1 MTDLPPP
8 TAAPAPAA
16 VEAAPGP
23 GAKPAGKRRRLPFSH
38 VEVLTLLL
46 AINTIAIVG
55 LGVRVYRGDKPTVV
69 TVGITQ
75 MSREYMARLATAP
88 NVTPQEASIRTRLY
102 LAVAQEA
109 VKDAATKKG
118 ILVLPRECVLAGE
131 YSDVTA
137 DVSKAVNAMMET
149 RLRAT
154 PVAGP
159 LLPQASLEGE
169 GRALR

>member
-1 MTDLPPP
+1 MTDLPKPADEP
-8 TAAPAPAA
+8 VAAIADPAPA
-16 VEAAPGP
+16 
-23 GAKPAGKRRRLPFSH
+23 GAKPPRKRKRLPFTH

-46 AINTIAIVG
+46 AIDTIAIVG

-69 TVGITQ
+69 TVGITE
-75 MSREYMARLATAP
+75 MSREYMAKLATAP
-88 NVTPQEASIRTRLY
+88 NVTPQEANIRTRLY

-137 DVSKAVNAMMET
+137 DVSKAVGAMMDT
-149 RLRAT
+149 RLRTT
-154 PVAGP
+154 PVAP
-159 LLPQASLEGE
+159 TLPPQAALEGE
-169 GRALR
+169 GRELR